1 MITTNIIYDHRAR
14 TKPGDEGPLE
24 VRVTIDRKRYYIGT
38 GIHVRKSEWKQGL
51 IVNRPNAES
60 LNTRLNTIWRK
71 IEDEVTAAVNDGRQI
86 DVADIRKRVWVAQ
99 VDEQSTSLL
108 EWISQQ
114 IDMLTMA
121 DGTIQHYRTLLTRLY
136 EFDGIRRWSDLSAE
150 NICKFDAWLHKLT
163 KPQSDAEIKAKKPKE
178 PLSDGAIYNYHKCL
192 KALLNRAVL
201 FDRLQQNPYERLRG
215 QFKRGD
221 RERVDFL
228 TDEEMQAFMSLHPVA
243 GSKMAMARDI
253 FIFQMFT
260 GLAYTDAQHFD
271 ISEYKKIK
279 GVWRN
284 QGERIKTG
292 VAYTS
297 QLLPPVV
304 EVLEKY
310 NMQVPRLDNADYNK
324 CLKLLG
330 EAAGIERPL
339 HSHMARHTFAT
350 YMLRNGVPIEHVSK
364 MVGHTNITQTQRY
377 AKIVAADIHSDFDMI
392 SKKLKTKKQ

>member
-1 MITTNIIYDHRAR
+1 MITTNIVYDHRAR
-14 TKPGDEGPLE
+14 TKPGNEGPLE
-24 VRVTIDRKRYYIGT
+24 VRITIGRKRYYIGT

-51 IVNRPNAES
+51 IVNRPNAEA
-60 LNTRLNTIWRK
+60 LNARLNTIWRK
-71 IEDEVTAAVNDGRQI
+71 IENEVTAAVNDGRQI
-86 DVADIRKRVWVAQ
+86 DVADIRKRVWTVQA
-99 VDEQSTSLL
+99 DETAANML
-108 EWISQQ
+108 EWISEQ
-114 IDMLTMA
+114 IDSLTLA
-121 DGTIQHYRTLLTRLY
+121 DGTLKHYRTLLTRLY
-136 EFDGIRRWSDLSAE
+136 EFDTIRRWSDLTAE

-192 KALLNRAVL
+192 KALINRAIR
-201 FDRLQQNPYERLRG
+201 FERITENPYERLRG
-215 QFKRGD
+215 QFKSGD

-228 TDEEMQAFMSLHPVA
+228 TDEEMQAFMSLKPVA

-253 FIFQMFT
+253 FVFQMFT

-271 ISEYKKIK
+271 ISEYKRIK

-310 NMQVPRLDNADYNK
+310 GMQVPKMDNADYNR

-377 AKIVAADIHSDFDMI
+377 AKIVAADIHSDFDKI
-392 SKKLKTKKQ
+392 SKKLKPKK